1 MAILFGI
8 LQFLSVLLLG
18 LFVGALLAEGY
29 LLVPYWRKLLPEQFF
44 LLHKEFGPRLY
55 RFYAPLTIAAT
66 LLTVS
71 TAIISW
77 LIGYSERWITLTAG
91 ILSLSMIAIY
101 FIYFKQA
108 NESFAKMSISAD
120 DLGPELGRWASWH
133 SLRVMIGIVAFGFA
147 ILGFKG
153 TL

>member
-1 MAILFGI
+1 MAIYFGI

-18 LFVGALLAEGY
+18 LFVGALLAEGN
-29 LLVPYWRKLLPEQFF
+29 LLVPYWRKLLPDQFF

-66 LLTVS
+66 LLTVF
-71 TAIISW
+71 TAIASW

-91 ILSLSMIAIY
+91 IFSLSMIAIY
-101 FIYFKQA
+101 FVYFKQA

-120 DLGPELGRWASWH
+120 DLGSELGRWASWH
-133 SLRVMIGIVAFGFA
+133 SLRVTIGIVAFGFS
-147 ILGFKG
+147 ILGLRG

>member
-1 MAILFGI
+1 MAIYFGI
-8 LQFLSVLLLG
+8 LQFFSVLLLG
-18 LFVGALLAEGY
+18 LFVGALLAEGF
-29 LLVPYWRKLLPEQFF
+29 LLVPYWREISPDRFF

-66 LLTVS
+66 LLTVF
-71 TAIISW
+71 TAIASW
-77 LIGYSERWITLTAG
+77 LIGYSERWMTLTAG

-120 DLGPELGRWASWH
+120 DLGSELGRWASWH
-133 SLRVMIGIVAFGFA
+133 SLRVTIGIVAFGFS
-147 ILGFKG
+147 ILGLRG
-153 TL
+153 AL

>member
-1 MAILFGI
+1 MAILFDI

-18 LFVGALLAEGY
+18 LFVGALLAEGF
-29 LLVPYWRKLLPEQFF
+29 LLVPYWREISPDRFF

-66 LLTVS
+66 LLTVF
-71 TAIISW
+71 IGIVSW
-77 LIGYSERWITLTAG
+77 LIGYSERWLTLTAG
-91 ILSLSMIAIY
+91 ILSLSTIAIY
-101 FIYFKQA
+101 FIYFKHA

-120 DLGPELGRWASWH
+120 DLGSELGRWASWH
-133 SLRVMIGIVAFGFA
+133 SLRVIIGIIAFGFA
-147 ILGFKG
+147 IRGLRG